1 MREKAANAISS
12 SIAAVGK
19 RGDTGVIVRY
29 IGAAWRAAKGRWNL
43 QFGPESE
50 ITLAIEQGVAQVR
63 LNRPDKLNALN
74 PAMMAALE
82 EALAHLGSLDDL
94 RCVVL
99 AGEGRSF
106 CAGIDLAVLAS
117 GGIGALSPRTH
128 GEANRAQH
136 CATGWRTLPVP
147 VIAAITGHCFGAG
160 MQIALGAD
168 LRIAASDA
176 RLSVMEM
183 KHGLVPDL
191 GGFVLA
197 RGLVREDQWRE
208 LVYTAREVTGD
219 QAQAMGLVTRV
230 AADPLAEATALA
242 RDIAGKSPTAIRAAK
257 RLANMMVEDDRAS
270 LLQAESDE
278 QQVLVD
284 GLLAAMKRRQ

>member
-1 MREKAANAISS
+1 
-12 SIAAVGK
+12 
-19 RGDTGVIVRY
+19 
-29 IGAAWRAAKGRWNL
+29 
-43 QFGPESE
+43 
-50 ITLAIEQGVAQVR
+50 
-63 LNRPDKLNALN
+63 
-74 PAMMAALE
+74 
-82 EALAHLGSLDDL
+82 
-94 RCVVL
+94 
-99 AGEGRSF
+99 
-106 CAGIDLAVLAS
+106 
-117 GGIGALSPRTH
+117 
-128 GEANRAQH
+128 
-136 CATGWRTLPVP
+136 VP

-208 LVYTAREVTGD
+208 LVYTAREVPGD
-219 QAQAMGLVTRV
+219 EAQALGLVTRV
-230 AADPLAEATALA
+230 AADPLAEATAMA
-242 RDIAGKSPTAIRAAK
+242 REIAGKLPAAIRAAK

-284 GLLAAMKRRQ
+284 AVIRKFSTQ

>member
-1 MREKAANAISS
+1 M
-12 SIAAVGK
+12 
-19 RGDTGVIVRY
+19 
-29 IGAAWRAAKGRWNL
+29 
-43 QFGPESE
+43 QFGSE
-50 ITLAIEQGVAQVR
+50 NEVTLAIDQGVAQVR
-63 LNRPDKLNALN
+63 LNRPDKLNAVN
-74 PAMMAALE
+74 PAMMAAMDEILSYLS
-82 EALAHLGSLDDL
+82 ALDDL

-106 CAGIDLAVLAS
+106 CAGIDLAVLAG
-117 GGIGALSPRTH
+117 GGIGTLGPRTH

-136 CATGWRTLPVP
+136 CATGWRALPVP
-147 VIAAITGHCFGAG
+147 VIAAISGHCFGAG

-168 LRIAASDA
+168 LRIAAPDA

-197 RGLVREDQWRE
+197 RGLVREDHWRE
-208 LVYTAREVTGD
+208 LVYTAREVTGEE
-219 QAQAMGLVTRV
+219 ARAMGLVSRI
-230 AADPLAEATALA
+230 AADPLAEATTLA
-242 RDIAGKSPTAIRAAK
+242 REIAAKSPAGIRAAK
-257 RLANMMVEDDRAS
+257 RLVNMMAEADTAT

-284 GLLAAMKRRQ
+284 GLLAAMRQG

>member
-1 MREKAANAISS
+1 MRFGDEDTSVTAALD
-12 SIAAVGK
+12 G
-19 RGDTGVIVRY
+19 
-29 IGAAWRAAKGRWNL
+29 
-43 QFGPESE
+43 
-50 ITLAIEQGVAQVR
+50 GVAQVR
-63 LNRPDKLNALN
+63 LNRPAKVNALN
-74 PAMMAALE
+74 PAMMAAFD
-82 EALAHLGSLDDL
+82 EALDYLGALDDL

-106 CAGIDLAVLAS
+106 CVGIDLDVLS
-117 GGIGALSPRTH
+117 GGGIGALGPRTH
-128 GEANRAQH
+128 GMANRAQH
-136 CATGWRTLPVP
+136 CATGWRSLPVP
-147 VIAAITGHCFGAG
+147 VIAAISGHCFGAG

-197 RGLVREDQWRE
+197 RGVVREDHWRE
-208 LVYTAREVTGD
+208 LVYTAREVSGAE
-219 QAQAMGLVTRV
+219 AQALGLVSRI
-230 AADPLAEATALA
+230 ADDPLSEATALA
-242 RDIAGKSPTAIRAAK
+242 REIADKSPQAIRAAK
-257 RLANMMVEDDRAS
+257 RLANAMIEADSAS

-284 GLLAAMKRRQ
+284 ALLGR